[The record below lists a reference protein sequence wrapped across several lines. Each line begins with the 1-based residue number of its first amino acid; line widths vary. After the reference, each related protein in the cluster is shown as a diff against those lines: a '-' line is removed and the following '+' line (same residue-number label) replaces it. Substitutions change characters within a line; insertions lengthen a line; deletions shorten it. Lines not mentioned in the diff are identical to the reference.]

1 MKQVTGHRGKG
12 FRRTQPERDVARKQ
26 YPNGGNKRYVE
37 VSLANLNAVSS
48 RPPLPDYTR
57 RLFRFRHFIVAHA
70 RSQSFGTGRGTI
82 LGRAWMLLDP
92 LFQVLMYALIFGVVL
107 HVSRGID
114 NFLGFLA
121 IGVTFFRFL
130 SAGLSNGVG
139 VIQRNRALITS
150 FNFPRVSI
158 PLSASLRSFF
168 DNMIPAIV
176 AIAFALLFQLDKPLS
191 ATVLLVPVFY
201 VLIHVFTAGLT
212 MIVARVAAIV
222 PDTRS
227 IVRVVTQGLFFLSG
241 VFFPLS
247 RFAEGSTL
255 QLIMKLNP
263 FFQYLD
269 VVREAALYGEAPTL
283 GQWVYI
289 STWAILTF
297 AFGYIF
303 FWRKEG
309 RYAVVK

>member
-1 MKQVTGHRGKG
+1 
-12 FRRTQPERDVARKQ
+12 
-26 YPNGGNKRYVE
+26 
-37 VSLANLNAVSS
+37 
-48 RPPLPDYTR
+48 
-57 RLFRFRHFIVAHA
+57 
-70 RSQSFGTGRGTI
+70 
-82 LGRAWMLLDP
+82 
-92 LFQVLMYALIFGVVL
+92 
-107 HVSRGID
+107 
-114 NFLGFLA
+114 
-121 IGVTFFRFL
+121 
-130 SAGLSNGVG
+130 
-139 VIQRNRALITS
+139 
-150 FNFPRVSI
+150 
-158 PLSASLRSFF
+158 
-168 DNMIPAIV
+168 
-176 AIAFALLFQLDKPLS
+176 
-191 ATVLLVPVFY
+191 
-201 VLIHVFTAGLT
+201 

-227 IVRVVTQGLFFLSG
+227 VVRVVTQGLFFLSG

>member
-1 MKQVTGHRGKG
+1 
-12 FRRTQPERDVARKQ
+12 
-26 YPNGGNKRYVE
+26 
-37 VSLANLNAVSS
+37 
-48 RPPLPDYTR
+48 
-57 RLFRFRHFIVAHA
+57 
-70 RSQSFGTGRGTI
+70 
-82 LGRAWMLLDP
+82 
-92 LFQVLMYALIFGVVL
+92 
-107 HVSRGID
+107 
-114 NFLGFLA
+114 
-121 IGVTFFRFL
+121 
-130 SAGLSNGVG
+130 
-139 VIQRNRALITS
+139 
-150 FNFPRVSI
+150 
-158 PLSASLRSFF
+158 
-168 DNMIPAIV
+168 MIPAIV

-191 ATVLLVPVFY
+191 ATLLLVPVFY

-227 IVRVVTQGLFFLSG
+227 VVRVVTQGLFFLSG